1 MTTSADAFVGALQAE
16 EDRLL
21 GLLGAVRD
29 LLAFYGANRPE
40 EITREPRQ
48 AKALRAAKAEKE
60 IRPEPQETAD
70 LEINEAPGRIVP
82 PAALVPVEMPDLTKP
97 APRERVDAVATSP
110 ERVEKPA
117 ADRHDEPVVVR
128 RVTKASVPPNR
139 DEKLRELWTS
149 DLTLQQIADKLGMG
163 HLSNVSTRAKHLGL
177 PSRLRNGARRAAPK
191 PAADTFDPAYYARHA
206 IIPDRDKP
214 PLAADITA
222 ALMGDPG
229 HGPSLTVERAGPQ
242 QRGGEPT

>member
-1 MTTSADAFVGALQAE
+1 MTTNADAFVSALHAE
-16 EDRLL
+16 EDLL
-21 GLLGAVRD
+21 LLKLRAVRD
-29 LLAFYGANRPE
+29 LLAFYGANRLE

-60 IRPEPQETAD
+60 IRPEPQEPAD
-70 LEINEAPGRIVP
+70 IEQDEAAERIVP

-110 ERVEKPA
+110 ERVEKPV
-117 ADRHDEPVVVR
+117 ADRHDVHRGFKP
-128 RVTKASVPPNR
+128 SVPVDR
-139 DEKLRELWTS
+139 DEKLKKLWAEGLST
-149 DLTLQQIADKLGMG
+149 QRIADELGMG
-163 HLSNVSTRAKHLGL
+163 TSSNVSYRAKWLGL
-177 PSRLRNGARRAAPK
+177 PPRSRGGDRRSK
-191 PAADTFDPAYYARHA
+191 QADTFDPSYYARHA
-206 IIPDRDKP
+206 IIPDRDEP

-229 HGPSLTVERAGPQ
+229 YGPSLTVERAGPQ